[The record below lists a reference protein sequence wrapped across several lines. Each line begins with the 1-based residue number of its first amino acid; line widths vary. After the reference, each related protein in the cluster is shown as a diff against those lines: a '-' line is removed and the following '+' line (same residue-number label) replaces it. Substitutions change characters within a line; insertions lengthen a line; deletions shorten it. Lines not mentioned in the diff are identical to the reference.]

1 MLRLLPG
8 FLTIAAVL
16 WFATLFAAP
25 YALMSGNPRL
35 VSAAATVYSGAGLI
49 CHQRAARSFHLAGV
63 QLPVC
68 GRCTGFYASGAC
80 GALLAWIVSRRPR
93 VPSNTRRI
101 LLVASIPTVLSAVLE
116 WSGLADPTNIGRAL
130 CALPLGGTAAWV
142 FVQSLRAEARSANSR
157 TPDRE
162 LVMRYHS

>member
-1 MLRLLPG
+1 LLPG

-16 WFATLFAAP
+16 WLVTLFAAP

-35 VSAAATVYSGAGLI
+35 VSAAAMVYSGAGLI

-68 GRCTGFYASGAC
+68 GRCTGFYLSGAC

-101 LLVASIPTVLSAVLE
+101 LLLASIPTAISVVLE
-116 WSGLADPTNIGRAL
+116 WSGVLDPSNIGRAL
-130 CALPLGGTAAWV
+130 CALPLGATAAWI
-142 FVQSLRAEARSANSR
+142 FVQSLRAEAQVHRLPQTGSR
-157 TPDRE
+157 ITN
-162 LVMRYHS
+162 